1 LVEIV
6 QEINYVLFYLLMNK
20 ENLASM
26 LTRIH
31 FCNITQLEDKNEW
44 DNMKKSFMELE
55 EHQFLAKLHEFGFLD
70 KDGS

>member
-1 LVEIV
+1 
-6 QEINYVLFYLLMNK
+6 MNK